1 MAHDKKPK
9 AVLYA
14 RALPPREPD
23 PERYLYLTEKWEGW
37 DKALVAEADF
47 VLVAF
52 PDVLGDT
59 YTELLINLGKLA
71 ESGKGLYIKR
81 PSPSLKKEEEVD
93 L

>member
-9 AVLYA
+9 AALYA
-14 RALPPREPD
+14 RDLAPREPD
-23 PERYLYLTEKWEGW
+23 LEPYLYQTEKWEGW
-37 DKALVAEADF
+37 DKALVSEAD
-47 VLVAF
+47 VVVVAF

-71 ESGKGLYIKR
+71 ESGKGLYITR
-81 PSPSLKKEEEVD
+81 TSPSLKKGEEVS